1 MKERNNELMIFNL
14 PIFSLDWFVDGYK
27 IKGLSQRVNNV
38 RYYENITHSL
48 F

>member
-1 MKERNNELMIFNL
+1 MKVRNNELMIFNL
-14 PIFSLDWFVDGYK
+14 PIFSLDWIVDGYG

-38 RYYENITHSL
+38 RYYENIAHLL